1 MALRTLAKPPKNFFE
16 VSKSLISKSSSKLAP
31 AQNAFSPSDFSKIA
45 FTSGFAPS
53 VNMICANFSKI
64 SLGKELLFGVPKVIS
79 EIWSFICEVTNGCI
93 SWLNIFYKF

>member
-31 AQNAFSPSDFSKIA
+31 AQNALSPKISENY
-45 FTSGFAPS
+45 FTSSFAPS

-79 EIWSFICEVTNGCI
+79 ADF
-93 SWLNIFYKF
+93 FYL